1 MRDSGL
7 GSPAGG
13 RRDIEFMTLTEKPQI
28 SGRSADPRVGEFSG
42 TAVAMQ
48 QSAEDAGGEPRYLML
63 DGSRQ
68 RLFWV
73 GASDIEARPRTDRP
87 LALGYLS
94 VPADANG
101 SAQAEVLEQT
111 EAIQGACEDRGL
123 ELVRVLSDADS
134 GTGGDLERPGLRRV
148 LELVAAGEAS
158 CMVVQGLERL
168 GGSASA
174 VGTLVSWFES
184 EGRRLVAADLG
195 FDTEN
200 STGKVAAR
208 ALVAAGQLERRKLAE
223 RTRRGVAAA
232 RANGAGAGRPSVA
245 DRPELRERIAIM
257 RAEGMTLQAI
267 ADELNAEGVA
277 TLRGGSHWRPSSVQA
292 AAGYKRPGRLRGLE
306 NLPGPTGLRPTG
318 T

>member
-1 MRDSGL
+1 MRDLGL

-48 QSAEDAGGEPRYLML
+48 RTAEVAGGEPRYLML
-63 DGSRQ
+63 DSSRQ

-73 GASDIEARPRTDRP
+73 GAWEIEARPRTDRP
-87 LALGYLS
+87 LALGYVS
-94 VPADANG
+94 VSADVNG
-101 SAQAEVLEQT
+101 SAEAEVREQT
-111 EAIQGACEDRGL
+111 EAIRRACEDLGL
-123 ELVRVLSDADS
+123 ELVRVLSDPDS
-134 GTGGDLERPGLRRV
+134 TGGHPEHSGLRRV
-148 LELVAAGEAS
+148 LELIAAGEAS

-200 STGKVAAR
+200 TTGKVAAR

-223 RTRRGVAAA
+223 RTRRGMAAA
-232 RANGAGAGRPSVA
+232 RANGASAGRPSVA

-257 RAEGMTLQAI
+257 RTEGMTLQAI
-267 ADELNAEGVA
+267 ADELNAQGVA

-292 AAGYKRPGRLRGLE
+292 AAGYKRPSRLRGLE
-306 NLPGPTGLRPTG
+306 DLPGPSGLRPTG